1 MEENLLFNRTFMIL
15 GGMLVLTT
23 ISSRFN
29 KAYETKTEFFITV
42 GGTFL
47 SLFVIYFLGDQ
58 FPANI
63 FAVCVFSLFIGWSLG
78 PTIASIGEKFK
89 FRKFLKDKMVLSKTI
104 TTKKT
109 TFTDRLIGKED
120 EKKTVYFFK
129 SDPEKTFDRMSNEFR
144 ELKLDFEKNVLPHDR
159 YNQEWQNIVFQ
170 ALIGTTLAVLL
181 TATIVVFTD
190 NDFGFLGP
198 ILLICLIALVIMEF
212 LNAFFFKSR
221 RRRLVQAYFGV
232 VLFTL
237 YLIYDFNRLEKA
249 IARGDDS
256 WSTAIDIAVNIY
268 LDLINLFIDL
278 LEILA
283 SSE

>member
-1 MEENLLFNRTFMIL
+1 MIL

-63 FAVCVFSLFIGWSLG
+63 FAVGVFSLFIGWSLG

-144 ELKLDFEKNVLPHDR
+144 ELKLDFEKNILSHDR

-212 LNAFFFKSR
+212 LNVFFFKSR
-221 RRRLVQAYFGV
+221 RRRLIQAYFGV

>member
-1 MEENLLFNRTFMIL
+1 MEENLLFTRTFLIL
-15 GGMLVLTT
+15 GGMLLLTT
-23 ISSRFN
+23 ITSRLN
-29 KAYETKTEFFITV
+29 KAYETNIEFFVTIT
-42 GGTFL
+42 GTFL
-47 SLFVIYFLGDQ
+47 SLFVIYVLGDQ

-63 FAVCVFSLFIGWSLG
+63 IAVGVFSLFIGWSLG

-144 ELKLDFEKNVLPHDR
+144 ELKLDFEKNILPHDR

-212 LNAFFFKSR
+212 LNVFFFKSR
-221 RRRLVQAYFGV
+221 RRRLIQAYFGV

>member
-1 MEENLLFNRTFMIL
+1 MAKYC
-15 GGMLVLTT
+15 
-23 ISSRFN
+23 IS
-29 KAYETKTEFFITV
+29 
-42 GGTFL
+42 
-47 SLFVIYFLGDQ
+47 
-58 FPANI
+58 
-63 FAVCVFSLFIGWSLG
+63 
-78 PTIASIGEKFK
+78 
-89 FRKFLKDKMVLSKTI
+89 
-104 TTKKT
+104 
-109 TFTDRLIGKED
+109 
-120 EKKTVYFFK
+120 
-129 SDPEKTFDRMSNEFR
+129 
-144 ELKLDFEKNVLPHDR
+144 
-159 YNQEWQNIVFQ
+159 
-170 ALIGTTLAVLL
+170 ALIATTLAVIL
-181 TATIVVFTD
+181 TATINMLID
-190 NDFGFLGP
+190 YDFGFLGP

-221 RRRLVQAYFGV
+221 RRRLIQAYFGV

>member
-1 MEENLLFNRTFMIL
+1 MIL

>member
-1 MEENLLFNRTFMIL
+1 MIL

-63 FAVCVFSLFIGWSLG
+63 FAVGVFSLFIGWSLG

-120 EKKTVYFFK
+120 EKKTAYFFK

-221 RRRLVQAYFGV
+221 RRRLIQAYFGV

>member
-1 MEENLLFNRTFMIL
+1 
-15 GGMLVLTT
+15 MLVLTT

-63 FAVCVFSLFIGWSLG
+63 FAVGVFSLFIGWSLG

-89 FRKFLKDKMVLSKTI
+89 FRKFLKHKMVLSKTI

-129 SDPEKTFDRMSNEFR
+129 SDPDKTFDRMSNEFR
-144 ELKLDFEKNVLPHDR
+144 ELKLDFEKNVLSHDR

-170 ALIGTTLAVLL
+170 ALIGTTLAVLF

-221 RRRLVQAYFGV
+221 RRRLIQAYFGV

>member
-1 MEENLLFNRTFMIL
+1 MGQHR
-15 GGMLVLTT
+15 
-23 ISSRFN
+23 
-29 KAYETKTEFFITV
+29 
-42 GGTFL
+42 
-47 SLFVIYFLGDQ
+47 
-58 FPANI
+58 
-63 FAVCVFSLFIGWSLG
+63 
-78 PTIASIGEKFK
+78 
-89 FRKFLKDKMVLSKTI
+89 
-104 TTKKT
+104 
-109 TFTDRLIGKED
+109 
-120 EKKTVYFFK
+120 
-129 SDPEKTFDRMSNEFR
+129 
-144 ELKLDFEKNVLPHDR
+144 
-159 YNQEWQNIVFQ
+159 
-170 ALIGTTLAVLL
+170 AVLL

-198 ILLICLIALVIMEF
+198 ILLICLIALLIMEF

-221 RRRLVQAYFGV
+221 RRRLIQAYFGV

>member
-1 MEENLLFNRTFMIL
+1 MIL

-63 FAVCVFSLFIGWSLG
+63 FAVGVFSLFIGWSLG

-89 FRKFLKDKMVLSKTI
+89 FRKFLRDKMVLSKTI

-109 TFTDRLIGKED
+109 TFTDRLIGRED

-129 SDPEKTFDRMSNEFR
+129 LDPEKTFDRMSNEFR
-144 ELKLDFEKNVLPHDR
+144 ELKLDFEKNILPHDR

-221 RRRLVQAYFGV
+221 RRRLIQAYFGV